1 MKDIILDAETFASV
15 DLAKCGVYKYAA
27 ADDFEILLLSYSI
40 DYGEVQVIDLA
51 SGEQIPDEVLG
62 AILDPKVIK
71 HAFNASFERVCL
83 SFWLAR
89 RGMLPSDEFGIPKFL
104 SAEGWHCDMV
114 WCAYLS
120 LPLSL
125 EKAGA
130 VLKVEQQKM
139 KEGKDLIKYFCI
151 PCKPTKTNGGRI
163 RNLPGD
169 DPEKWRLFKAYNKR
183 DVETEI
189 AIERRLSKVPV
200 PDHIWKEY
208 TLDQQIND
216 HGVLIDLDLVEAAMK
231 LDEQSRDGLVK
242 EMCSLTMLDNP
253 NSVVQL
259 KGWLAE
265 KGYEVESLG
274 KKEVEKMLED
284 APTEIAKVLGLRLQL
299 AKSSIKKYQAMEN
312 YAGKDGRARGLFQ
325 FYGAVRTGRWCL
337 TGDHEVLTDNGWERL
352 DEWKGGRI
360 ACWNANTEAISFQRA
375 EHLEFDYCGD
385 LYLYEDG
392 RISQLSTPDHKM
404 RAVGS
409 YGKQWRDMIVE
420 EMSRCSAPCIP
431 LTGYRYHRGCA
442 NPLWIRVL
450 IMVQADGSYCEDG
463 QIRFRF
469 KKKRK
474 IERCKALL
482 RRAEIMFTVREYEG
496 GSITEFII
504 PARAVPLWLRQFR
517 TKTFGYWLLD
527 ENPDI
532 FFDELPNWDGYY
544 PAPNSI
550 QYATTNKQNADIVQ
564 ALAHLSGRTCSM
576 KIKHRPEH
584 PEWKDAYYL
593 NIWLNPGN
601 CHAIKKKPQIQP
613 FEGKVYC
620 AETKTGYFLVRRNG
634 KVWITGNSGR
644 GVQLQN
650 LKRNDLPDLS
660 EARELVKSGNGAA
673 VELLYDSIPDT
684 LSQLVR
690 TALIP
695 EPGKKFI
702 VADFSAIEARVL
714 SWLAG
719 ETWRMETFASG
730 GDIYCA
736 TAGKMFHC
744 NVVKH
749 GENGELRQKGKQ
761 AELACGYGGSV
772 GAMKAMGA
780 LDMGMQEE
788 ELKPLVDA
796 WRAANPRIVDFW
808 WDVDEA
814 VKECVRTKERT
825 AVRNIGFRYQSGM
838 LFIDLPSGRSL
849 VYIKPRIEEN
859 DFGGESITYMGIGTT
874 KKWERL
880 ESYGPKFVENI
891 VQGIARDLLIESME
905 RMGDMKI
912 VAHVHDEVIV
922 EAKMSDEVKEICNL
936 MSELPDWV
944 GELVLSADGDEY
956 GFYRKS

>member
-1 MKDIILDAETFASV
+1 MKDLVLDIETFSSV

-27 ADDFEILLLSYSI
+27 SEDFEILLFAYSG
-40 DYGEVQVIDLA
+40 DYGPVQVVDLA
-51 SGEQIPDEVLG
+51 SGESIPCE
-62 AILDPKVIK
+62 ILDALQNPNIIK
-71 HAFNASFERVCL
+71 HAFNAAFERVCL
-83 SFWLAR
+83 SFWLAQR
-89 RGMLPSDEFGIPKFL
+89 KILPTDQNGIPAFL
-104 SAEGWHCDMV
+104 GAAGWHCDMV

-151 PCKPTKTNGGRI
+151 PCKPTKTNGGRG

-169 DPEKWRLFKAYNKR
+169 DPEKWQLFKAYNKR

-189 AIERRLSKVPV
+189 AIEKKISKVTIP
-200 PDHIWKEY
+200 HNIWKEY
-208 TLDQQIND
+208 ALDQQIND
-216 HGVLIDLDLVEAAMK
+216 HGVLIDMDLVKAAMK

-242 EMCSLTMLDNP
+242 EMCSLTMLENP

-284 APTEIAKVLGLRLQL
+284 APEEIAKVLGLRLQL

-312 YAGKDGRARGLFQ
+312 YAGADARARGLFQ
-325 FYGAVRTGRWCL
+325 FYGASRTGR
-337 TGDHEVLTDNGWERL
+337 
-352 DEWKGGRI
+352 
-360 ACWNANTEAISFQRA
+360 AS
-375 EHLEFDYCGD
+375 
-385 LYLYEDG
+385 
-392 RISQLSTPDHKM
+392 
-404 RAVGS
+404 
-409 YGKQWRDMIVE
+409 
-420 EMSRCSAPCIP
+420 SRGI
-431 LTGYRYHRGCA
+431 
-442 NPLWIRVL
+442 
-450 IMVQADGSYCEDG
+450 
-463 QIRFRF
+463 
-469 KKKRK
+469 
-474 IERCKALL
+474 
-482 RRAEIMFTVREYEG
+482 
-496 GSITEFII
+496 
-504 PARAVPLWLRQFR
+504 
-517 TKTFGYWLLD
+517 
-527 ENPDI
+527 
-532 FFDELPNWDGYY
+532 
-544 PAPNSI
+544 
-550 QYATTNKQNADIVQ
+550 
-564 ALAHLSGRTCSM
+564 
-576 KIKHRPEH
+576 
-584 PEWKDAYYL
+584 
-593 NIWLNPGN
+593 
-601 CHAIKKKPQIQP
+601 
-613 FEGKVYC
+613 
-620 AETKTGYFLVRRNG
+620 
-634 KVWITGNSGR
+634 
-644 GVQLQN
+644 QLQN
-650 LKRNDLPDLS
+650 LKRNELPDLA
-660 EARELVKSGNGAA
+660 EARELVKSGNGEA

-702 VADFSAIEARVL
+702 AADFSAIEARVL

-719 ETWRMETFASG
+719 EAWRMETFASG

-736 TAGKMFHC
+736 TASKMFHC

-796 WRAANPRIVDFW
+796 WRAANPKIVDFW
-808 WDVDEA
+808 WEVDDA
-814 VKECVRTKERT
+814 IKECVRSKGRA

-859 DFGGESITYMGIGTT
+859 DFGGESITYMGVGAN
-874 KKWERL
+874 KKWERI

-891 VQGIARDLLIESME
+891 VQAIARDLLME
-905 RMGDMKI
+905 AMLRMGQMRI
-912 VAHVHDEVIV
+912 VAHVHDEVIIEAEMVASV
-922 EAKMSDEVKEICNL
+922 EEACRL
-936 MSELPDWV
+936 MSIVPDWAE
-944 GELVLSADGDEY
+944 GLVLNADGYECS
-956 GFYRKS
+956 FYMKD